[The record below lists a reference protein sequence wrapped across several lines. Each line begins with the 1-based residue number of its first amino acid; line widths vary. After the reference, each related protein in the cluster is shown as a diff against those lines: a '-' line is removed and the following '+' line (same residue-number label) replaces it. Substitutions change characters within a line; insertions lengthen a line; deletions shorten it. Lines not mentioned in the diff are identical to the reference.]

1 MGLSAKA
8 AVREIV
14 VTANQQALN
23 TAITENQ
30 IQPEKIISVVFEPR
44 RHLAIGDHEAK
55 YRVLCRIWDRC
66 ATVRRP

>member
-1 MGLSAKA
+1 MDMATAA

-14 VTANQQALN
+14 VTANEEALN

-44 RHLAIGDHEAK
+44 RDLATGDHEAK
-55 YRVLCRIWDRC
+55 YRVLY
-66 ATVRRP
+66 PL